1 MPRRRRRGIQHASL
15 VLAALG
21 AVCTHSSP
29 ALADD
34 EWLSVDKA
42 KHFTASA
49 LIAGAGYGISAP
61 FFQHTRVPPFLIGA
75 GAGVL
80 AGVGKELYD
89 ATGRGDP
96 SAKDL
101 VWDGLG
107 VTAGLAVAFAVDLL
121 IRGWSIAPKEAS
133 APAALL
139 AAPSGVAIRF

>member
-1 MPRRRRRGIQHASL
+1 MKRPAAAFL
-15 VLAALG
+15 V
-21 AVCTHSSP
+21 VCTLSGVAH
-29 ALADD
+29 ADGD
-34 EWLSVDKA
+34 EWLGVDKA

-61 FFQHTRVPPFLIGA
+61 FFAHSRVPPFLIGA

-89 ATGRGDP
+89 ATGAGDP

-107 VTAGLAVAFAVDLL
+107 VVAGLGVAFAVDVL
-121 IRGWSIAPKEAS
+121 IRGWSIAPHET
-133 APAALL
+133 PAALL
-139 AAPSGVAIRF
+139 RAPSGLVVRF